1 LNVRKQKNRHES
13 VVVSTCTVNSATGT
27 SPSKSQ
33 YQAYPGLF
41 WSIEEVYRFHSF
53 TGNMAQLWETKDRI
67 G

>member
-1 LNVRKQKNRHES
+1 
-13 VVVSTCTVNSATGT
+13 VSTCTVNSATGT